1 MKNMKRKKPNR
12 DSRIR
17 TGDISNI
24 TGSVNIAG
32 GDIRVRT
39 STSVRHDASSEII
52 IRTLAEALTQTRKR
66 PNTARTKRAKIE
78 KEVKE
83 ISAEL
88 DKKKVDKGFLAVR
101 FKNLAKMAPDI
112 LDVIITG
119 FGNPAAGIG
128 MAVKKIAQKA
138 KIEAEKETVTP

>member
-1 MKNMKRKKPNR
+1 MKRKKPNR